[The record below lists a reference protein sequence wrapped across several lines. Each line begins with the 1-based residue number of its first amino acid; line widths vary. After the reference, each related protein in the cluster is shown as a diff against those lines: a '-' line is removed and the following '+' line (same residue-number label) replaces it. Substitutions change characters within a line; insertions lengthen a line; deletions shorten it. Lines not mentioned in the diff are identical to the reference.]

1 MDVHAPAGIGS
12 AGGLPLCPYTIPHTK
27 EQRPQPET
35 AMGNAMT
42 VTPTPIREMTF
53 GWYIIYDKPMTG
65 REKHPYV
72 IANQPIIIE
81 EEKWYP
87 AFQVSSESHQPYLI
101 VNSEIPP
108 KAQVLGTTGS
118 SFIRFDYNYLV
129 HKKFFDKN
137 GVCIYIQSVSD
148 SLNTSIFQRI
158 PSLLPFL
165 NSRTTYLYL
174 TLDGKFEFK
183 LCTANTTPPAIP
195 TPIQQSLINDSD
207 FMSIKEAIKRG
218 ML

>member
-1 MDVHAPAGIGS
+1 MDVRAPAGIGS

-27 EQRPQPET
+27 EQIPQTET
-35 AMGNAMT
+35 AMGNAMA
-42 VTPTPIREMTF
+42 VTPTSITEMTF

-72 IANQPIIIE
+72 IANQSIIIQG
-81 EEKWYP
+81 EKWYP
-87 AFQVSSESHQPYLI
+87 AFQVSSGSHQPYLS

-118 SFIRFDYNYLV
+118 SSIRFDYNYLV

-148 SLNTSIFQRI
+148 SLNISIFQKI
-158 PSLLPFL
+158 PYPPPFL

-174 TLDGKFEFK
+174 DLGGKFNFKRCTTLDI
-183 LCTANTTPPAIP
+183 TPPPIP
-195 TPIQQSLINDSD
+195 VATQPSFSAAD
-207 FMSIKEAIKRG
+207 FPRG
-218 ML
+218 W